1 MIEIS
6 GFGIALLFIIG
17 GIAFVMVTLLVGKI
31 LRPVRPNEEKN
42 STYESGEEPV
52 RSAWNIFN
60 VRFYVVA
67 LIFLLFETELVFLFP
82 WATVFADESMNEA
95 TNGLWGKFSL
105 IETFIFIGIL
115 LLGLVY
121 VWANGMLDW
130 AKPDPKRSDYTSKIP
145 ASAYDHIN
153 AKTYKVKKEEHGTG

>member
-6 GFGIALLFIIG
+6 GFGVALLFILG
-17 GIAFVMVTLLVGKI
+17 GVGFLTITLLVSKI
-31 LRPVRPNEEKN
+31 LRPVRPNEEKQT
-42 STYESGEEPV
+42 TYESGEDPV
-52 RSAWNIFN
+52 KSAWGVFN

-82 WATVFADESMNEA
+82 WATVFADKELMAE
-95 TNGLWGKFSL
+95 TDGLWGTFSL

-115 LLGLVY
+115 LIGLIY

-130 AKPDPKRSDYTSKIP
+130 AKPKPQSVDFKSKIP
-145 ASAYDHIN
+145 ATAYDHIN
-153 AKTYKVKKEEHGTG
+153 EKTYQTEK